1 VAGRA
6 FHLGSEA
13 PEWRKMGRVIA
24 IANQKGGV
32 GKTTT
37 AINLG
42 AALAAFDRKIAIVD
56 FDPQANAT
64 SGLGLSSHQNGAN
77 AYDVLL
83 GADARLALRDTGF
96 PNLSLVPS
104 TRDLVGAEIELVNQ
118 DGREN
123 RLRNALD
130 PLRGAFDFVF
140 IDCPPSLSLLT
151 VNALTAADSVLIP
164 LQTEYFA
171 LEGLS
176 ELMESIDRV
185 RHAFNPGLGIEGI
198 LLTMFDER
206 TNLARQVMADI
217 RGHFGKLVYDTV
229 IPRNVRLGEA
239 PSFGKP
245 VLAYDVKSK
254 GAESYLAL
262 GREVLR
268 RKEVR

>member
-1 VAGRA
+1 M
-6 FHLGSEA
+6 
-13 PEWRKMGRVIA
+13 RKMGRVVA

-42 AALAAFDRKIAIVD
+42 AALAAFDRKVLLVD

-64 SGLGLSSHQNGAN
+64 SGLGLSARRNGAN

-83 GADARLALRDTGF
+83 GADPALAILASGF
-96 PNLSLVPS
+96 PNFSVLPS
-104 TRDLVGAEIELVNQ
+104 GRDLVGAEVELVGQ
-118 DGREN
+118 DRRER
-123 RLRNALD
+123 RLREAIEPIRQD
-130 PLRGAFDFVF
+130 FDFVF
-140 IDCPPSLSLLT
+140 VDCPPSLSLLT
-151 VNALTAADSVLIP
+151 LNALTAADSVLIP

-176 ELMESIDRV
+176 ELLESIERV
-185 RHAFNPGLGIEGI
+185 RHAFHPDLAIEGI
-198 LLTMFDER
+198 LLTLYDER
-206 TNLARQVMADI
+206 TNLGRQVMEDI

-229 IPRNVRLGEA
+229 IPRNVKLGEA

-254 GAESYLAL
+254 GAEAYLAL
-262 GREVLR
+262 GREVLK

>member
-1 VAGRA
+1 M
-6 FHLGSEA
+6 
-13 PEWRKMGRVIA
+13 RKMGRVIA

-42 AALAAFDRKIAIVD
+42 AALAAFDRKVVLVD

-64 SGLGLSSHQNGAN
+64 SGLGLAGRKNGSN

-83 GADARLALRDTGF
+83 GADPAQALLQSGF
-96 PNLSLVPS
+96 PNLSVLPS
-104 TRDLVGAEIELVNQ
+104 GRDLVGAEIELVGQ
-118 DGREN
+118 DGRER
-123 RLRNALD
+123 RLREAIDRIRND
-130 PLRGAFDFVF
+130 FDFVLV
-140 IDCPPSLSLLT
+140 DCPPSLSLLT
-151 VNALTAADSVLIP
+151 VNGLTAADSVLIP

-176 ELMESIDRV
+176 ELLESVERV
-185 RHAFNPGLGIEGI
+185 RHSFNPGLQIEGI
-198 LLTMFDER
+198 LLTLYDER
-206 TNLARQVMADI
+206 TNLGRQVVEDI
-217 RGHFGKLVYDTV
+217 RQHFGKLVYDTV
-229 IPRNVRLGEA
+229 IPRNVKLGEA

-254 GAESYLAL
+254 GAEAYLAL
-262 GREVLR
+262 GREVLK

>member
-1 VAGRA
+1 
-6 FHLGSEA
+6 
-13 PEWRKMGRVIA
+13 MGRVVA

-42 AALAAFDRKIAIVD
+42 AALAAFDRKVVIID

-64 SGLGLSSHQNGAN
+64 SGLGRSGQRNGSN

-83 GADARLALRDTGF
+83 GADPHLALQETGF
-96 PNLSLVPS
+96 PNLSLLPS
-104 TRDLVGAEIELVNQ
+104 ARDLVGAEIELVNQ

-123 RLRNALD
+123 RLREAID
-130 PLRGAFDFVF
+130 SIRQEFDFVF

-176 ELMESIDRV
+176 ELMESVDRV
-185 RHAFNPGLGIEGI
+185 RHSFNPGLEIEGI
-198 LLTMFDER
+198 LLTMYDER
-206 TNLARQVMADI
+206 TNLARQVLADI
-217 RGHFGKLVYDTV
+217 RSHFGKLVYDTV

-268 RKEVR
+268 RKEIQ

>member
-1 VAGRA
+1 
-6 FHLGSEA
+6 
-13 PEWRKMGRVIA
+13 MGRVVA
-24 IANQKGGV
+24 IANQKGAV

-64 SGLGLSSHQNGAN
+64 SGLGRNGQQNGAN

-96 PNLSLVPS
+96 PNLSLLPS
-104 TRDLVGAEIELVNQ
+104 ARDLVGAEIELVNQ

-123 RLRNALD
+123 RLRNAIA
-130 PLRGAFDFVF
+130 PIRQEFDFVF

-176 ELMESIDRV
+176 ELLESVDRV
-185 RHAFNPGLGIEGI
+185 RHSFNPGLEIEGI

-206 TNLARQVMADI
+206 TNLARQVLADI
-217 RGHFGKLVYDTV
+217 RGHFGNLVYDTV

-268 RKEVR
+268 KEEIR

>member
-1 VAGRA
+1 MSGQ
-6 FHLGSEA
+6 A
-13 PEWRKMGRVIA
+13 PEWEKMGRVVA

-42 AALAAFDRKIAIVD
+42 AALAAFDRKIAIID

-64 SGLGLSSHQNGAN
+64 SGLGRSGQQNGGN

-83 GADARLALRDTGF
+83 GADPRLALQDTGF
-96 PNLSLVPS
+96 PNLSLLPS
-104 TRDLVGAEIELVNQ
+104 ARDLVGAEIELVNQ

-123 RLRNALD
+123 RLRNAIESI
-130 PLRGAFDFVF
+130 RQEYDFVF

-176 ELMESIDRV
+176 ELMESVDRV
-185 RHAFNPGLGIEGI
+185 RHSFNPGLEIEGI

-206 TNLARQVMADI
+206 TNLARQVLADI

-268 RKEVR
+268 RKEAR

>member
-1 VAGRA
+1 
-6 FHLGSEA
+6 
-13 PEWRKMGRVIA
+13 MGRVVA

-42 AALAAFDRKIAIVD
+42 AALAAFDRKIVIID

-64 SGLGLSSHQNGAN
+64 SGLGRSGQQNGSN

-83 GADARLALRDTGF
+83 GADAHLALQETGF
-96 PNLSLVPS
+96 PNLSLLPS
-104 TRDLVGAEIELVNQ
+104 ARDLVGAEIELVNQ

-123 RLRNALD
+123 RLREAINSI
-130 PLRGAFDFVF
+130 RSEFDFVF

-176 ELMESIDRV
+176 ELMESVERV
-185 RHAFNPGLGIEGI
+185 RHSFNPNLEIEGI
-198 LLTMFDER
+198 LLTMYDER
-206 TNLARQVMADI
+206 TNLARQVLADI
-217 RGHFGKLVYDTV
+217 RSHFGKLVYDTV

-268 RKEVR
+268 RKEIR